1 MFAIRRESD
10 WIHNM
15 DVPDLLSFVFCF
27 GCVFLLWFCA
37 VGRHRLVRT
46 NSNRSQQT
54 DQRTKSG
61 KFWFN
66 FIVLYVFFVLVF
78 PSLGFALLQDPGNF
92 AREFVTLI
100 GMGIYEIALSYF
112 VYRRSKLRYEIA
124 PTPQLRILKQ
134 FAKIHLLTCIVL
146 AACLLTLVLY
156 LLIHSSMT
164 DAPIT
169 V

>member
-1 MFAIRRESD
+1 
-10 WIHNM
+10 M

-124 PTPQLRILKQ
+124 PNPQLRILKQ

>member
-15 DVPDLLSFVFCF
+15 DVPDILSFVFCF

-54 DQRTKSG
+54 DQRMKSG
-61 KFWFN
+61 QLWFN
-66 FIVLYVFFVLVF
+66 FIVLYLCLVLVF
-78 PSLGFALLQDPGNF
+78 PSLGFALLQDQGNF
-92 AREFVTLI
+92 VREFVTLI
-100 GMGIYEIALSYF
+100 GVGIYEIALSYF
-112 VYRRSKLRYEIA
+112 VYRRSKLKYEID
-124 PTPQLRILKQ
+124 PTPQLRILMKL
-134 FAKIHLLTCIVL
+134 AKIHLWICIVL
-146 AACLLTLVLY
+146 AACFMSLVLY
-156 LLIHSSMT
+156 VLIHGSMS
-164 DAPIT
+164 DGPIT